1 MKVILSQSYM
11 NLGEVGT
18 VVDVKPGYARNF
30 LVPQKIAVTATKGN
44 LQKVA
49 DRAKAIEAQRAT
61 ERDGAKKLLSQ
72 LEGLSIKIVKKVSE
86 DGRLYGA
93 VTTKEIEAAFLAAG
107 AQVDRRQVV
116 MGQQIK
122 SAGEF
127 NILVKLVGG
136 LKASVPLKVEGENAP
151 KGAHVEDE
159 EKPEA

>member
-11 NLGEVGT
+11 NLGEIGT

-30 LVPQKIAVTATKGN
+30 LIPQKIAVTATKGN
-44 LQKVA
+44 LQQVT
-49 DRAKAIEAQRAT
+49 DRAKTIEAQRSQ
-61 ERDGAKKLLSQ
+61 EREGAKKLLTQ
-72 LEGLSIKIVKKVSE
+72 LEGLTIKIVKKVSE

-93 VTTKEIEAAFLAAG
+93 VTTKEIEAAFVAAG

-122 SAGEF
+122 TSGEF

-136 LKASVPLKVEGENAP
+136 LKATVPLKVEGENQKAP
-151 KGAHVEDE
+151 SSAQDE
-159 EKPEA
+159 ETAEA